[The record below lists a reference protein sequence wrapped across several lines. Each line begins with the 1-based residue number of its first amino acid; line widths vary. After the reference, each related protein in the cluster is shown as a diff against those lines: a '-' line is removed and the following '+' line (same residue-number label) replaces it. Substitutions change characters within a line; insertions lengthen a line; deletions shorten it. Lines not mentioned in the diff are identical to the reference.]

1 MQVWFASLLVP
12 SSAVSCFAF
21 INIEVLSVKKVE
33 NLYILRNPSN
43 IGIKSVHWA
52 KVPNSEKLPDNWYK
66 WQPCINLYVFCCK
79 DGIVQFHSNLLRAS
93 LNSKVY
99 SVPPARVF
107 TAGSDRCIHWCGQH
121 GLNITFPP
129 EISRKFY
136 FRVWTFL
143 KLLTDL
149 PRFLSTSLCLYESVT
164 NWMVHHDT
172 TERLRHPLPNLDVL
186 EEGWE
191 LPVALGQ
198 VFLLLLLHK
207 HIHARVTS
215 EKSWQ
220 THWWR
225 ETY

>member
-1 MQVWFASLLVP
+1 MCSVAKMELFSFIVICEGRVWTVKFILYHQLQCLLQG
-12 SSAVSCFAF
+12 A
-21 INIEVLSVKKVE
+21 
-33 NLYILRNPSN
+33 
-43 IGIKSVHWA
+43 
-52 KVPNSEKLPDNWYK
+52 
-66 WQPCINLYVFCCK
+66 
-79 DGIVQFHSNLLRAS
+79 
-93 LNSKVY
+93 
-99 SVPPARVF
+99 
-107 TAGSDRCIHWCGQH
+107 DRCIHWCGPH
-121 GLNITFPP
+121 GLSITFPP

-172 TERLRHPLPNLDVL
+172 IERLRHPLSNLDVL

-198 VFLLLLLHK
+198 VLLLLLLYK

>member
-1 MQVWFASLLVP
+1 MWCKYGWHHFWCQAQ
-12 SSAVSCFAF
+12 
-21 INIEVLSVKKVE
+21 
-33 NLYILRNPSN
+33 
-43 IGIKSVHWA
+43 
-52 KVPNSEKLPDNWYK
+52 PDK

-129 EISRKFY
+129 EISRKLD

-172 TERLRHPLPNLDVL
+172 IERLRHPLSNLDVL

-198 VFLLLLLHK
+198 VLLLLLLYK